1 VPKFGPRSPSVSQD
15 RISAGANKR
24 RERGL
29 EKRHAAIA
37 ERRDVIVDELQ
48 QWGAQTALEL
58 AVAFLWSRDTIDEDL
73 KALEAEGL
81 VVREGKAGGKV
92 IFRATNPR
100 QER

>member
-29 EKRHAAIA
+29 EKRRAAIA
-37 ERRDVIVDELQ
+37 ERREAIVDEL

-58 AVAFLWSRDTIDEDL
+58 AGALLWSRDTIDEDL
-73 KALEAEGL
+73 KALEAAGL

-92 IFRATNPR
+92 VFGATRPR
-100 QER
+100 ER